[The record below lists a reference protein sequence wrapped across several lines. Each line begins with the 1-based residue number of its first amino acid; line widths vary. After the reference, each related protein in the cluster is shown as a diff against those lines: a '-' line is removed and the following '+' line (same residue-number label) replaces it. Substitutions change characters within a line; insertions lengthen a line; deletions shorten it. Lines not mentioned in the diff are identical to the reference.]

1 MQLAHRAQFRLDLDG
16 KTAVHEP
23 AVHTATIYDM
33 RRPARTGGPEPS
45 TVQAERVTHERVLGG
60 CCWNSR
66 HPSPTGP
73 SSLRRQPEATANYV
87 DQGVLRHQRRSIERN
102 CVAMP
107 TVAPTA
113 HEPPTMSPPTSND
126 RPPGRGSGG
135 NSVTKLTV
143 NITPRATAALDAA
156 ATANSETKTN
166 VVNRSIQAYAFLT
179 RMLNEGWDL
188 VLRDND
194 GREQRV
200 QFL

>member
-1 MQLAHRAQFRLDLDG
+1 M
-16 KTAVHEP
+16 
-23 AVHTATIYDM
+23 
-33 RRPARTGGPEPS
+33 
-45 TVQAERVTHERVLGG
+45 
-60 CCWNSR
+60 
-66 HPSPTGP
+66 
-73 SSLRRQPEATANYV
+73 
-87 DQGVLRHQRRSIERN
+87 
-102 CVAMP
+102 
-107 TVAPTA
+107 
-113 HEPPTMSPPTSND
+113 
-126 RPPGRGSGG
+126 
-135 NSVTKLTV
+135 TKLTV